1 MFTDIEIAAAVED
14 NELEGGVTYASITK
28 TEKTEFDVVS
38 AKKMKKSF

>member
-1 MFTDIEIAAAVED
+1 MFTDRKIAAAVED

-28 TEKTEFDVVS
+28 TEKNKFAVVS